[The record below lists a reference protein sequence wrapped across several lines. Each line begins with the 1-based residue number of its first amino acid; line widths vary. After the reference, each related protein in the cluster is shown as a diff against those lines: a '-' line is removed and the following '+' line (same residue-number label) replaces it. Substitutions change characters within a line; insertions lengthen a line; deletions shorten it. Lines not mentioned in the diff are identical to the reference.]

1 MQNKNQNQN
10 QNKFRKFPWQKFR
23 SSVQKQYCSQVEQIL
38 QWPISE
44 YPNIKTFGNVKMMS
58 LRNSVKSCYVELELN
73 KTIQFSVNT
82 I

>member
-1 MQNKNQNQN
+1 MQNENQNQN
-10 QNKFRKFPWQKFR
+10 QNKFQKFPWQKFR
-23 SSVQKQYCSQVEQIL
+23 SSV
-38 QWPISE
+38 PE

-58 LRNSVKSCYVELELN
+58 LRNSLKSCYVELELN